1 MAIYDYEARLLEEK
15 EELIMKKMVKNGLI
29 VDNVIVLNQDYNFI
43 KDGCVIRAEKGSIGI
58 IRDIIID
65 GIDENENAKCTLS
78 MYFYASDYCLSLNF
92 STTENNDNKIA
103 IEGNEINIKDLF
115 TVLDENNE
123 ITQAVK
129 QYEELETAFNIA
141 SSRFYDSINLWKVL
155 RVLWIG
161 AIIFSCVFIAMFMK
175 RNIESILCEMF
186 LTLVIVAI
194 ALIVIVVIWEITD
207 VFYSDTSI
215 GKKKERELE
224 AALEV
229 IEELDKKSC
238 GEREN

>member
-15 EELIMKKMVKNGLI
+15 EELIMTKMVKNGLI
-29 VDNVIVLNQDYNFI
+29 VDNVIVLNQDYDFI

-58 IRDIIID
+58 IRDVIID

-78 MYFYASDYCLSLNF
+78 MYFYASDYYLSLNF

-161 AIIFSCVFIAMFMK
+161 AIISSCVFIAMFMK
-175 RNIESILCEMF
+175 QNIESILCEMF

-194 ALIVIVVIWEITD
+194 ALIVIVVIWKITD

>member
-29 VDNVIVLNQDYNFI
+29 VDNVIVLNQDYDFI

-58 IRDIIID
+58 IRSITID
-65 GIDENENAKCTLS
+65 GFDKNENAKCTLS
-78 MYFYASDYCLSLNF
+78 MYFYASDYYLSLNF
-92 STTENNDNKIA
+92 STTENNDNKIS

-161 AIIFSCVFIAMFMK
+161 VIIFSCVFIAMFMIQ
-175 RNIESILCEMF
+175 NIESILCEML

-194 ALIVIVVIWEITD
+194 ALIAIVVILEITD
-207 VFYSDTSI
+207 VFYSDTHI
-215 GKKKERELE
+215 GKKKEKELE
-224 AALEV
+224 AALEA

-238 GEREN
+238 GERKC